1 MKTNKLLLVF
11 AIPAIALLIG
21 CGGGTG
27 SSASNNKTT
36 GGSSGAPSTTPN
48 TATLV
53 VDPGPSGLPSNKFDR
68 NLAFTTVTV
77 CVSGTSTCQ
86 TIDHIQVTTGS
97 SGLRIPSSVLTI
109 PLAQSAS
116 IAECTQFGDMSF
128 LWGPLATADVK
139 IAGEVASS
147 VPIQIINAGFQTIP
161 QSCSGPG
168 GTNITDVAG
177 LGANGVLGV
186 GVHRQDCGSF
196 CASNAPPQYY
206 SCSSGNCQPTSQ
218 SLTAQ
223 VQNPVWM
230 FSTDNNG
237 VVLKLPSISDSGQGS
252 VTGSLIFGIGT
263 QSDNALGNAFKVA
276 VSNSGNFSTVYNGV
290 TYAEQS
296 YIDSGA
302 DANFFLTAGLT
313 GLQDCSTSSGGSGFY
328 CTSATRNFS
337 AAMQGDSASGTPTGA
352 TNTVSFNVAD
362 AVTLFSNS
370 SASAFN
376 DLGGPGV
383 TASQFGY
390 GLPFFFGRNVFVAIE
405 GQNTSNGTGPY
416 FAY

>member
-1 MKTNKLLLVF
+1 
-11 AIPAIALLIG
+11 
-21 CGGGTG
+21 
-27 SSASNNKTT
+27 
-36 GGSSGAPSTTPN
+36 
-48 TATLV
+48 
-53 VDPGPSGLPSNKFDR
+53 
-68 NLAFTTVTV
+68 
-77 CVSGTSTCQ
+77 
-86 TIDHIQVTTGS
+86 
-97 SGLRIPSSVLTI
+97 
-109 PLAQSAS
+109 
-116 IAECTQFGDMSF
+116 MSF

-177 LGANGVLGV
+177 LGANGVLGI

-230 FSTDNNG
+230 FSTDNSG
-237 VVLKLPSISDSGQGS
+237 VVVKLPSISDGGQGS

-263 QSDNALGNAFKVA
+263 QSDNALGNAFKVT

-302 DANFFLTAGLT
+302 DGNFFLNAGLT
-313 GLQDCSTSSGGSGFY
+313 GLQDCSPASGGSGFY
-328 CTSATRNFS
+328 CTSATKNFS

-352 TNTVSFNVAD
+352 TNTVSFNIAD

-370 SASAFN
+370 SATAFD
-376 DLGGPGV
+376 DLGGPGT

-390 GLPFFFGRNVFVAIE
+390 GLPFFFGRSVFVAIE